1 MLPKNRVTYSPH
13 LHLTLEIEQNPPP
26 GLASH
31 RLFFQSLLKWQI
43 WQDLVDRSTT
53 ILIEAALTELGELPK
68 IKTSLGNTKLE
79 GVLLRETCG

>member
-1 MLPKNRVTYSPH
+1 MLPKNHVTYSPH
-13 LHLTLEIEQNPPP
+13 LHLTLEIEQNPPS

-31 RLFFQSLLKWQI
+31 GLFFQSLLKWQI

-53 ILIEAALTELGELPK
+53 IHIEAALTELGELPK
-68 IKTSLGNTKLE
+68 IKTNLGSTKLE